1 MTYIIYHVLIS
12 LTSISVKVS
21 LIFFHC
27 LQWIPPW
34 ILKSLSKS
42 LWFLWFF
49 LVSTHVAF
57 YHSCWCHNHR
67 DGPDEIPEHFDC
79 FTFETTP
86 RLEVKIIILLVPKL
100 SLKSTKTIKNDQA
113 VHLRCTEQP
122 FLFFFQVV
130 VRTQKFFYLILS
142 LKNIL
147 WCCGRRFLEL
157 V

>member
-1 MTYIIYHVLIS
+1 MTYIIYHVRTNFSYPHLCW
-12 LTSISVKVS
+12 S
-21 LIFFHC
+21 LINFFHC

-42 LWFLWFF
+42 LWFLWFLCLLMSPSTTAVDAITTEMVPMKF
-49 LVSTHVAF
+49 LNTSTVSPLKQPH
-57 YHSCWCHNHR
+57 
-67 DGPDEIPEHFDC
+67 D
-79 FTFETTP
+79 
-86 RLEVKIIILLVPKL
+86 
-100 SLKSTKTIKNDQA
+100 LKSRLLFCLYLNWTFKARKPSRTSTRFM
-113 VHLRCTEQP
+113 RCTEQP